1 MRVVIDVN
9 VWISALLWRGV
20 PRQVVDLAVNQ
31 QITIFASEVLFG
43 ELEITLKRA
52 KFQKQIMSLPTTADD
67 LTDVARSFLQWC
79 EITFV
84 DVPQL
89 RDPKDAMILA
99 TALSANAE
107 AIITGDRDLLI
118 LKEFSGIPILTPQNF
133 LKLYFP
139 NN

>member
-1 MRVVIDVN
+1 MRVVLDVN

-31 QITIFASEVLFG
+31 SITIFASEVLFG
-43 ELEITLKRA
+43 ELEVTLRRA
-52 KFQKQIMSLPTTADD
+52 KFQQKIRSFPTTADE
-67 LTDVARSFLQWC
+67 LIDVARSFLQWC
-79 EITFV
+79 ERTSV

-118 LKEFSGIPILTPQNF
+118 LREFAGIPILTPQNF
-133 LKLYFP
+133 IELYFP
-139 NN
+139 NA